1 MFGKTAEGWLA
12 KTGLLGTRHRRYF
25 VLSGTELRYYKQM
38 SDTHPTGTIE
48 LKHYSIVEKDS
59 NKQQPYGFRIVSQ
72 CKYHRSYIFYADH
85 EQGRQYWID
94 IINATLNPFIGRHH
108 TCDSPILPLP
118 EEPYSVL
125 DKWLNRL
132 DLNDD
137 RQYQRHQQHL
147 SRTPTTEPSSTINTH
162 SPTNPLAS
170 YLSPTLR
177 ASRSSTESLDSLPSE
192 TTLSSS
198 AGSRAHLS
206 IGQNTIF
213 IPHHHSNNNTATT
226 TNNNNSNSNSNS
238 NNSQQSSIRSPPTQ
252 YKSPTNDNLN
262 SNPGSFV
269 SRSLSSIKKQ
279 HTLRHNQHQT
289 YGDNPKSPTWS
300 FDSMTTSSTANSNIT
315 NHNQSIKTPTVFPRK
330 DWESDG
336 LFDFEEE
343 MMVVNP
349 SSLFRG
355 PLPQVRDDAV

>member
-1 MFGKTAEGWLA
+1 MLGKTAEGWLS

-25 VLSGTELRYYKQM
+25 ILSGNELRYYKQM
-38 SDTHPTGTIE
+38 SDTQPTGTIE
-48 LKHYSIVEKDS
+48 LKHYSIAEKDS
-59 NKQQPYGFRIVSQ
+59 NKQQPYAFRIASQ

-85 EQGRQYWID
+85 EQGCQYWID
-94 IINATLNPFIGRHH
+94 IINATLNPFVGRHH
-108 TCDSPILPLP
+108 TCDNPVSPLL

-137 RQYQRHQQHL
+137 RQSQSQQQQHM
-147 SRTPTTEPSSTINTH
+147 SRTPIIEPSSTTNTH

-170 YLSPTLR
+170 YLSPALR
-177 ASRSSTESLDSLPSE
+177 VSRSSTDSLDSLPSE

-213 IPHHHSNNNTATT
+213 IPHHHGNNNTTS
-226 TNNNNSNSNSNS
+226 NNNNSNSNSNS
-238 NNSQQSSIRSPPTQ
+238 NNSLQSSVLSPPTTQ
-252 YKSPTNDNLN
+252 CKSPTNDNLN
-262 SNPGSFV
+262 SNPVSFV

-279 HTLRHNQHQT
+279 HSLRHNQHQT

-315 NHNQSIKTPTVFPRK
+315 SNNQNIKTPTVFPRK
-330 DWESDG
+330 DWESEG

-343 MMVVNP
+343 MMVMNP

-355 PLPQVRDDAV
+355 SLPASSQ